1 MADQPPLPEDPSGDD
16 DPSGLPPQI
25 EELLAR
31 LTGGAVDPQMAKAFK
46 DMGIDKVDPAMVEM
60 MAAQVQA
67 MFSGPTEGPVN
78 LTLATDTARKTV
90 SQAGDSVVSDADR
103 RKVAEAAQVAGL
115 WLDEVTT
122 FAAAGTTTHAWSR
135 AEWVEATMP
144 AWRTI
149 VEPVAQGVG
158 AAIGSAMR
166 AQIQQLG
173 EGALPE
179 GMLPPGADPAALLGQ
194 MGPVLERMSGSMF
207 GLQFGQAVGTLAT
220 ETVSGTEV
228 GLPLVVDRSVALL
241 PANVE
246 AFAEGLGV
254 DLDQVRI
261 YLAVREAARVRL
273 FAEVPWLGPQ
283 LLGAVRDYAGAITID
298 TDRIES
304 TLQSVDATDPQ
315 ALQAA
320 LQDQLFHPDPSP
332 AQRAALTR
340 IETYLALVEGWVDVV
355 ADRATRAHL
364 PQSAA
369 LGEAVRR
376 RRATGGPAEKTF
388 AGLVGLELRPRRL
401 RDAANLWAAL
411 EDAQGQDG
419 RDRAWGHP
427 DVAPTADDLDDPLGY
442 VERAGGSGESE
453 ALDAAIDELL
463 RGETGGDEGG
473 R

>member
-241 PANVE
+241 PAGVE
-246 AFAEGLGV
+246 ALAERLGV